1 MLNTLRKSISGPLVK
16 IFIGLLVLSFA
27 VWGIQD
33 IFGNYGSRI
42 IAKIDKIELTVENY
56 IDEYN
61 QQLSMIS
68 RNMGRKITQEES
80 LLMGVDRE
88 VLRKLIIDGLT
99 VASTVAT
106 LSDMYISSVLL
117 HSNTK
122 KPQLQFLNELQ
133 LRLILPIYI
142 LLVKS
147 DIFEVRLFP
156 LNATCWR
163 GYPSGYFANFGY
175 RRH

>member
-33 IFGNYGSRI
+33 IFSNYGSRI
-42 IAKIDKIELTVENY
+42 IAKIDKIELTAENY

-68 RNMGRKITQEES
+68 RNIGRVITQEES
-80 LLMGVDRE
+80 ISMGIDRE

-99 VASTVAT
+99 ASEIENLKLGVSEQFIANKITSDAT
-106 LSDMYISSVLL
+106 FYRDGNL
-117 HSNTK
+117 TK
-122 KPQLQFLNELQ
+122 KYIYKELVMQAIMKGHSLN
-133 LRLILPIYI
+133 
-142 LLVKS
+142 S
-147 DIFEVRLFP
+147 
-156 LNATCWR
+156 
-163 GYPSGYFANFGY
+163 
-175 RRH
+175 